1 MVEDTG
7 NPGTHNRLEI
17 TKDTRVSDILK
28 EYGDI
33 ADVMEVFGV
42 KRVGRYS
49 IRLMLTRI
57 LTVKRAA
64 FVHRIPL
71 DEFLEILNNAVQAKD
86 KIGGDDRESQHS

>member
-1 MVEDTG
+1 MVEDIE
-7 NPGTHNRLEI
+7 NPIAHNRMKI

-49 IRLMLTRI
+49 IRKVLTRF

-71 DEFLEILNNAVQAKD
+71 DEFLKMLHNAVQSKYKAGID
-86 KIGGDDRESQHS
+86 EG